1 MKKKVSKFHN
11 DMFEKNDFTTTS
23 SRGLPRSKNA
33 SEQKRVKKW

>member
-23 SRGLPRSKNA
+23 SRGLHMLKNP
-33 SEQKRVKKW
+33 SEQKKS